1 MLATMYNLLIET
13 NFKLVYR
20 TAVKYN
26 DFYYVL
32 FFFFDS
38 VQNELVVS
46 VIVKVKL

>member
-32 FFFFDS
+32 VFFDS

-46 VIVKVKL
+46 VIVKVNL

>member
-32 FFFFDS
+32 FFFDS